1 MNEPRNNL
9 YDFDLEEKIA
19 DACEALDIDP
29 SEVDRETVA
38 KLVGAQIFM
47 DEIAGEDAA

>member
-1 MNEPRNNL
+1 MSKPMSNA
-9 YDFDLEEKIA
+9 YDNDLEKEIA
-19 DACEALDIDP
+19 DACEALGIDP

-38 KLVGAQIFM
+38 KLVCAQIFM